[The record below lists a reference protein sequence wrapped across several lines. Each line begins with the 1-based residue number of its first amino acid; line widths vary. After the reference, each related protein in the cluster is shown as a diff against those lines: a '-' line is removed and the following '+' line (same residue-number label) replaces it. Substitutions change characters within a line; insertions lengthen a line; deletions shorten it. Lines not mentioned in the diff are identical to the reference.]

1 MYKLRQSQKIIIIK
15 INKIKWVMVCVNIN
29 IELSLNCQ
37 VMRWFGSAPA
47 IVVMWWWVSNLYL
60 FVKYSHFV
68 VEETGWRIGYGQLL
82 CHFSRACTSCRNH
95 HVLVGGILGIICQV
109 SHYHEGSC
117 SKRLGP
123 LMYTKKD
130 ILLQIKKIKI
140 MVLILSH
147 PTFFITFKY
156 LKIYRFIYLT

>member
-82 CHFSRACTSCRNH
+82 CHFSRACTSWRNH

-117 SKRLGP
+117 FKRLVRLTVGTVSVSHYP
-123 LMYTKKD
+123 I
-130 ILLQIKKIKI
+130 ILLYLAMLKDRQKNIWRREWRIA
-140 MVLILSH
+140 SS
-147 PTFFITFKY
+147 PFKS
-156 LKIYRFIYLT
+156 